1 MLGFTL
7 LANGCQ
13 SHVQKQV
20 VVELIVFDV
29 ELIVFDVD
37 ELGELIARF
46 IPSVAGIDDVALLI
60 GSRIVCFAPPGHLLA
75 LV

>member
-20 VVELIVFDV
+20 VV